1 MYCAAPQIQPKLTS
15 KFEVESSR
23 FGECVRVSGL
33 SGQVKASAVINMA
46 ETDQH
51 VFDEAAE
58 ELFRQLGL
66 ESTTEPSEYDSV
78 NVVFRSK
85 NGSEILVG
93 DQRFAK

>member
-1 MYCAAPQIQPKLTS
+1 M
-15 KFEVESSR
+15 
-23 FGECVRVSGL
+23 SGV
-33 SGQVKASAVINMA
+33 SGQVKACAVINMA

-51 VFDEAAE
+51 VFDEAARD
-58 ELFRQLGL
+58 LFRQLGL